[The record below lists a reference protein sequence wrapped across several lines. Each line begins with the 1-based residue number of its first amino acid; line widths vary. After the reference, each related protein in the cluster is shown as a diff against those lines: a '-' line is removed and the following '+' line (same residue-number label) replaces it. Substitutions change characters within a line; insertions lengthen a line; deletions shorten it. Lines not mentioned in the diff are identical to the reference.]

1 MKRWKYLL
9 LGLFCLCLV
18 IGTASAVDDLIF
30 SSAKQDIMKS
40 QGPSLVKPLPLQKPG
55 QMLYVGSL
63 PKILHPG
70 DNLNLR
76 IYGTLNK
83 GDRWQISVEKSRFL
97 VTGNEFLFKLSDIM
111 VPADS
116 KDVRLTITGMPVSWL
131 RFEYLED
138 GIVRSMESSSPDPN
152 GRITL
157 QSSSQYKY
165 DGSND
170 YAVIEGTSTHQNLLL
185 NQAISG
191 VLMEEIKDPVI
202 PFHIDKL
209 QKGGFTY
216 VVSVND
222 RVQYRQPV
230 FIL

>member
-1 MKRWKYLL
+1 MNRWKYLL
-9 LGLFCLCLV
+9 LGVFCLCLV
-18 IGTASAVDDLIF
+18 IGTVSAVDDLIF
-30 SSAKQDIMKS
+30 SSAKQDAMKS
-40 QGPSLVKPLPLQKPG
+40 QGPMLVKPLPLQKPG
-55 QMLYVGSL
+55 GMLYVGSL

-76 IYGTLNK
+76 IYGTLHK
-83 GDRWQISVEKSRFL
+83 GDTYQISIEKSRFL
-97 VTGNEFLFKLSDIM
+97 IPGNEFLFKLSDIM
-111 VPADS
+111 VPADTR
-116 KDVRLTITGMPVSWL
+116 DVKLTITSMPVSWL
-131 RFEYLED
+131 RFEYYED
-138 GIVRSMESSSPDPN
+138 GVLKSMESSSPDPQ

-157 QSSSQYKY
+157 QGTYASEEAETT
-165 DGSND
+165 D
-170 YAVIEGTSTHQNLLL
+170 YAIIKGTPTHRNLVL

-191 VLMEEIKDPVI
+191 TLMEEIKDPVV

-216 VVSVND
+216 VVSVNG